1 MAVIDEMA
9 ENEYLKSNLPKEKDK
24 HPHYWIGLKEN
35 GTERYFSWINGI
47 TFEYGKEFNKDPWGK
62 DQPDQVSLIRACL
75 IQSNAIILSNT
86 ITIPYIIIRQH
97 LVA

>member
-35 GTERYFSWINGI
+35 GTKGYFSWIDGI
-47 TFEYGKEFNKDPWGK
+47 TFEYGKEFGNDPWGE
-62 DQPDQVSLIRACL
+62 DQPHKVSSVRTDL
-75 IQSNAIILSNT
+75 IQSYAIIF
-86 ITIPYIIIRQH
+86 YI
-97 LVA
+97 

>member
-35 GTERYFSWINGI
+35 GTKDYFSWINDKSLE
-47 TFEYGKEFNKDPWGK
+47 FGKGLNEDPWQRGM
-62 DQPDQVSLIRACL
+62 PDEVSLIRNNS
-75 IQSNAIILSNT
+75 IQSNFT
-86 ITIPYIIIRQH
+86 IIRKHFLQ
-97 LVA
+97 